1 MLKGEKKYQSLLIQV
16 QHQDVPINSYYY
28 QRSTNFL
35 LPPCEQSIEDAP
47 ALEELLPPR
56 GGPDFKYATTDK
68 NLELTDGHRLSRELT
83 GLIRSRKTS
92 REISSWV
99 EEYIIKE
106 HGPKFA
112 LEVVAQTLLDIGS
125 KSFTHLITVLE
136 RYGQVMIL
144 LCYLVLMGGV
154 GLYLLH

>member
-1 MLKGEKKYQSLLIQV
+1 L
-16 QHQDVPINSYYY
+16 
-28 QRSTNFL
+28 F
-35 LPPCEQSIEDAP
+35 PCEQSIEDAP

-56 GGPDFKYATTDK
+56 GGPDFKYSTTDK

-99 EEYIIKE
+99 EEYIINE

-136 RYGQVMIL
+136 RYGQVVIL
-144 LCYLVLMGGV
+144 LCY
-154 GLYLLH
+154 